1 MFNSYCAHAQ
11 QNAKEQP
18 ILPVAPSKEERMV
31 DSITDSIVMQ
41 DWFLLLQYME
51 S

>member
-1 MFNSYCAHAQ
+1 MFNFYYVHGQ
-11 QNAKEQP
+11 WNAKEQS

-31 DSITDSIVMQ
+31 DSITMQ
-41 DWFLLLQYME
+41 DWFLLVQYME